1 MSESLPRLPA
11 YIGFDLDAQAVDAL
25 AMATDQIHRV
35 QADPFA
41 WKWVVIA
48 LHNALHG
55 FMGLALRRTDGA
67 QLLIEKH
74 ERRTY
79 AHWERER
86 QAEQFLHDPGPTRID
101 AFLNLYEKIKNPE
114 RMRQFLH
121 SKPFLS
127 TEDQDTS
134 VAYLDRLRN
143 DLSHYSDIRLVVRIA
158 ALPRVVKN
166 CAAVIGFLSWES
178 GNVTLYPF
186 NLEERVGVL
195 LSELVTT
202 AHELAH
208 GYDAIGE
215 EKQQRR
221 DVVQM
226 SKMKPD

>member
-1 MSESLPRLPA
+1 MSELFYRPPA

-25 AMATDQIHRV
+25 AMATDQIYLV

-86 QAEQFLHDPGPTRID
+86 QAEQFLPDPGPTRID
-101 AFLNLYEKIKNPE
+101 TFLNLYEKIKHLE
-114 RMRQFLH
+114 RMRQYVH

-127 TEDQDTS
+127 TEDQDAS
-134 VAYLDRLRN
+134 IAYLDRLRN
-143 DLSHYSDIRLVVRIA
+143 DLSHYSDIRLVVRVP
-158 ALPRVVKN
+158 ALPRMVEN
-166 CAAVIGFLSWES
+166 CAAVIGFLLRES

-186 NLEERVGVL
+186 DLEQRVEAL
-195 LSELVTT
+195 LAGLTTT
-202 AHELAH
+202 AGQLA
-208 GYDAIGE
+208 GE
-215 EKQQRR
+215 YNATGGPEN
-221 DVVQM
+221 
-226 SKMKPD
+226 

>member
-1 MSESLPRLPA
+1 MSEFLPRLPA

-25 AMATDQIHRV
+25 AMATDRIHWV

-86 QAEQFLHDPGPTRID
+86 QAERFLPDPGPTRID
-101 AFLNLYEKIKNPE
+101 TFLNLYEKIKNPE
-114 RMRQFLH
+114 RMRQYVH

-127 TEDQDTS
+127 TEDQDAS
-134 VAYLDRLRN
+134 IAYLDRLRN
-143 DLSHYSDIRLVVRIA
+143 DLSHYSDIRLVVRVA
-158 ALPRVVKN
+158 ALPRMVKN

-186 NLEERVGVL
+186 DLEQRVEVL
-195 LSELVTT
+195 LVGLT
-202 AHELAH
+202 AMANELAH
-208 GYDAIGE
+208 GYDARDE
-215 EKQQRR
+215 EQERC
-221 DVVQM
+221 
-226 SKMKPD
+226 SEEGS